1 MNNTDI
7 KNVFGKSK
15 GYIKLSELL
24 NEDGSPN
31 WTRFDEI
38 FDDYFNKVAD
48 DKFAKGRYN
57 LRTRPE
63 HHDGE
68 SNTRE
73 HIENVVNSV
82 LKSNV
87 SANIKSNLI
96 IAAMLH
102 DIAKPFRRGNA
113 HGLDAM
119 EIINEIFSESEESNL
134 IKLAVRHHM
143 FSDTQSEFTLDE
155 AKKIINDAVNLNV
168 NINEFIEL
176 LLALNSAD
184 IIRNR
189 DLSVIDS
196 YTNKP
201 LLDTVKEEYE
211 FKKRLLQQ
219 AIDIKNSET
228 IAENKRKIY
237 D

>member
-1 MNNTDI
+1 MGPRI
-7 KNVFGKSK
+7 LKSK
-15 GYIKLSELL
+15 RVLFDLTQEEIAKEL
-24 NEDGSPN
+24 GI
-31 WTRFDEI
+31 T
-38 FDDYFNKVAD
+38 
-48 DKFAKGRYN
+48 
-57 LRTRPE
+57 
-63 HHDGE
+63 
-68 SNTRE
+68 
-73 HIENVVNSV
+73 
-82 LKSNV
+82 
-87 SANIKSNLI
+87 IKSYN
-96 IAAMLH
+96 
-102 DIAKPFRRGNA
+102 AKENGKR
-113 HGLDAM
+113 
-119 EIINEIFSESEESNL
+119 
-134 IKLAVRHHM
+134 
-143 FSDTQSEFTLDE
+143 EFTLDE

-219 AIDIKNSET
+219 AVDMKNSET